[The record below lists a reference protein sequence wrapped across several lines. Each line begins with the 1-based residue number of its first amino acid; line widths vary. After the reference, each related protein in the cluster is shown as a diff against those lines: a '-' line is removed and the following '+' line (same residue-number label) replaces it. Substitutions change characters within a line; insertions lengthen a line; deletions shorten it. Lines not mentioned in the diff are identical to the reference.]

1 MVSVC
6 DRSTPST
13 GPSKGTLVSNPVAP
27 PPPTNE
33 GAAPPPADQGF
44 GAAPAAPPAGPPAPG
59 QPQQGFGDAPATFP
73 VAPVKKK
80 NAALK
85 IVLRIVL
92 IIVIAIVGY
101 VVKDALFGGDKAKN
115 AAVGDCVAAP
125 KNVAADKETE
135 VDAEVVDCTSDKAA
149 YTVKGRVNGET
160 STSSKSCDKFF
171 KENDEYYVYSSDA
184 GKGYLLCL
192 KPKA

>member
-1 MVSVC
+1 M
-6 DRSTPST
+6 
-13 GPSKGTLVSNPVAP
+13 SNPVAP

-44 GAAPAAPPAGPPAPG
+44 GAAPAAPPAPG
-59 QPQQGFGDAPATFP
+59 APQQGFGDAPATFP

-80 NAALK
+80 NGALK

-101 VVKDALFGGDKAKN
+101 VVKDALFGDKAKN
-115 AAVGDCVAAP
+115 AAVGDCIAAP
-125 KNVAADKETE
+125 KNVAVGKETDA
-135 VDAEVVDCTSDKAA
+135 DAEVVDCTSTKAA

-160 STSSKSCDKFF
+160 STSSKSCDQYF
-171 KENDEYYVYSSDA
+171 KEEEEFAIYSSSAD
-184 GKGYLLCL
+184 GGYLLCL
-192 KPKA
+192 APKA